1 MIKKANKNVPRMEKK
16 YVSLKEFPVPD
27 YFVKNRAYHERR
39 GLKMNQQ
46 TLKVMVELQKE
57 KFHAKKELKG

>member
-1 MIKKANKNVPRMEKK
+1 MEKK